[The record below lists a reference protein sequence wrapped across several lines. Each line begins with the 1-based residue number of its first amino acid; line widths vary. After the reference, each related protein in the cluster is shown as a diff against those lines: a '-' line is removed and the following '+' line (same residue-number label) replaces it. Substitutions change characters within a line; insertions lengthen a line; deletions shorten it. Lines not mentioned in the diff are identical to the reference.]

1 MTTFLLYPEG
11 TTLILTLGLAL
22 AVIGQAVAFVH
33 GYYRHEEILWKRYN
47 RNVLEVAILLQT
59 LMMAS
64 LFAQGYEQ
72 IVSGYLLEPS
82 WQTFRYVLF
91 VAVLVP
97 VVIDIS
103 RLQNWSLLALPVVTG
118 MTLPMVE
125 AEMPMVFPL
134 LFMMTMFYFIVRAIH
149 MIFRCQKEFKTG
161 ISASSIHI
169 AIDSLPTALLFY
181 RRNGSVLLMNSGM
194 AELMNAM
201 AGKIYRNGE
210 EFFRKVIVEGVCLPQ
225 CERVEMEGE
234 IVYRLSDRRVWKFTT
249 ADLHLGRRT
258 YVQLSA
264 SDVTDQWEMIQ
275 ELQRQSESLKEKG
288 EKLKE
293 AIVNIREICFR
304 EESLRM
310 KNRFHDVL
318 GQRIA
323 LLLRSLRED
332 KIPDETLLADFA
344 EDFLKKIG
352 EDDGM
357 ESAESQLLNLKRT
370 MEAIGVV
377 LHLSGE
383 LPEEREIVPLCGDI
397 LVEATT
403 NAVRHGLAT
412 DIYIHGEQCSGAYH
426 MTIRNNGI
434 SPREAIVEGGGI
446 GQMRSRI
453 DSTGGSLH
461 ISWQPEFQ
469 LAISIPGGGKS
480 KSVQEDGGGNESGGK
495 EK

>member
-1 MTTFLLYPEG
+1 
-11 TTLILTLGLAL
+11 
-22 AVIGQAVAFVH
+22 
-33 GYYRHEEILWKRYN
+33 
-47 RNVLEVAILLQT
+47 
-59 LMMAS
+59 
-64 LFAQGYEQ
+64 
-72 IVSGYLLEPS
+72 
-82 WQTFRYVLF
+82 
-91 VAVLVP
+91 
-97 VVIDIS
+97 
-103 RLQNWSLLALPVVTG
+103 
-118 MTLPMVE
+118 
-125 AEMPMVFPL
+125 
-134 LFMMTMFYFIVRAIH
+134 
-149 MIFRCQKEFKTG
+149 
-161 ISASSIHI
+161 
-169 AIDSLPTALLFY
+169 
-181 RRNGSVLLMNSGM
+181 
-194 AELMNAM
+194 
-201 AGKIYRNGE
+201 
-210 EFFRKVIVEGVCLPQ
+210 
-225 CERVEMEGE
+225 
-234 IVYRLSDRRVWKFTT
+234 
-249 ADLHLGRRT
+249 
-258 YVQLSA
+258 
-264 SDVTDQWEMIQ
+264 MIQ

-453 DSTGGSLH
+453 DSTGVSLH
-461 ISWQPEFQ
+461 ISWKPEFQ
-469 LAISIPGGGKS
+469 
-480 KSVQEDGGGNESGGK
+480 
-495 EK
+495 